1 MAFTIS
7 IIVLQCLI
15 LIAVGIIIFY
25 LLKNKKSNVHEE
37 KRDGIED
44 INSKLQILDKL
55 LEKSFFNLRQDIER
69 EEKQINSMRE
79 SIFQSISKNQLEVIK
94 TLSDNNDRTRDVLF
108 NNNKAAIDNIKNELF
123 TIKNDLK
130 ESLLSLEKST
140 SSSLESIRKDNS
152 EKLLMI
158 QNEVADK
165 LDNTLS
171 KTLKDNI
178 DSVIK
183 QLGTVEV
190 SIGELKGIAKDVG
203 DLKNVMTNVKTKG
216 ISGEVILRNIITQI
230 LSPNQYESEISTKAG
245 TKDRV
250 EFAIKMPGKSEGEFI
265 YLPVD
270 SKFPTTDYI
279 EIQEGID
286 LGDKDK
292 IEKARKKLKNSI
304 KQFAKD
310 IHDKY
315 IDEPN
320 TTSFAI
326 MFLPIEGLYAE
337 VISLNMIEELQND
350 YKVNV
355 AGPTTFTALL
365 NALQMGFKSLAIQ
378 KKSADIYELLINV
391 RKEFSNFTAVLDDA
405 LKNINNAQEKLNSL
419 RSTRTKKM
427 LKHLDTIDDFEF
439 DKEGIEDS
447 RVEE

>member
-1 MAFTIS
+1 M
-7 IIVLQCLI
+7 
-15 LIAVGIIIFY
+15 
-25 LLKNKKSNVHEE
+25 
-37 KRDGIED
+37 
-44 INSKLQILDKL
+44 
-55 LEKSFFNLRQDIER
+55 
-69 EEKQINSMRE
+69 
-79 SIFQSISKNQLEVIK
+79 IK
-94 TLSDNNDRTRDVLF
+94 
-108 NNNKAAIDNIKNELF
+108 
-123 TIKNDLK
+123 
-130 ESLLSLEKST
+130 
-140 SSSLESIRKDNS
+140 IR
-152 EKLLMI
+152 
-158 QNEVADK
+158 
-165 LDNTLS
+165 
-171 KTLKDNI
+171 
-178 DSVIK
+178 
-183 QLGTVEV
+183 
-190 SIGELKGIAKDVG
+190 
-203 DLKNVMTNVKTKG
+203 
-216 ISGEVILRNIITQI
+216 
-230 LSPNQYESEISTKAG
+230 
-245 TKDRV
+245 
-250 EFAIKMPGKSEGEFI
+250 F
-265 YLPVD
+265 
-270 SKFPTTDYI
+270 
-279 EIQEGID
+279 
-286 LGDKDK
+286 
-292 IEKARKKLKNSI
+292 RKKLKNSI

-439 DKEGIEDS
+439 DKEEIEDS

>member
-44 INSKLQILDKL
+44 INNKIQILDKL
-55 LEKSFFNLRQDIER
+55 LEKSFLNLRQDIER

-108 NNNKAAIDNIKNELF
+108 NNNKAAIDNIKSELF

-190 SIGELKGIAKDVG
+190 SIGE
-203 DLKNVMTNVKTKG
+203 
-216 ISGEVILRNIITQI
+216 
-230 LSPNQYESEISTKAG
+230 
-245 TKDRV
+245 
-250 EFAIKMPGKSEGEFI
+250 
-265 YLPVD
+265 
-270 SKFPTTDYI
+270 
-279 EIQEGID
+279 
-286 LGDKDK
+286 
-292 IEKARKKLKNSI
+292 
-304 KQFAKD
+304 
-310 IHDKY
+310 
-315 IDEPN
+315 
-320 TTSFAI
+320 
-326 MFLPIEGLYAE
+326 
-337 VISLNMIEELQND
+337 
-350 YKVNV
+350 
-355 AGPTTFTALL
+355 
-365 NALQMGFKSLAIQ
+365 
-378 KKSADIYELLINV
+378 
-391 RKEFSNFTAVLDDA
+391 
-405 LKNINNAQEKLNSL
+405 
-419 RSTRTKKM
+419 
-427 LKHLDTIDDFEF
+427 
-439 DKEGIEDS
+439 
-447 RVEE
+447 